1 MSKVVENTS
10 SDVIEADETVR
21 VRFTINGRKVACR
34 VAPRDTLVD
43 CLRNELELTGT
54 HAGCEMGACGACL
67 VLLEGQAV
75 HACLMFAIQADDARI
90 ETIEG
95 LSESG
100 AIADLQA
107 EFHRRNALQC
117 GFCTP
122 GMLISAHE
130 LLSQVHRPSR
140 LEIRDALSG
149 NYCRCTGYEAIVDAI
164 DAVAEAR
171 MAGLL
176 HKGGGESS

>member
-1 MSKVVENTS
+1 MSDFHDS
-10 SDVIEADETVR
+10 LLDDADETVR
-21 VRFTINGRKVACR
+21 VRFVINGRKAACE

-43 CLRNELELTGT
+43 CLRDKLELTGT

-67 VLLEGQAV
+67 VQLDGRAT
-75 HACLMFAIQADDARI
+75 HACLIFAVQADGATID
-90 ETIEG
+90 TIEG

-122 GMLISAHE
+122 GMLVNAQE
-130 LLSQVHRPSR
+130 LLSRMAQPSR
-140 LEIRDALSG
+140 EDIRDALSG

-164 DAVAEAR
+164 DAVAKAR
-171 MAGLL
+171 STAG
-176 HKGGGESS
+176 GAA

>member
-1 MSKVVENTS
+1 MSEIDTS
-10 SDVIEADETVR
+10 FGPGEADETVR
-21 VRFTINGRKVACR
+21 VRFVLNGRKTSCE
-34 VAPRDTLVD
+34 VAPRDTLLD
-43 CLRNELELTGT
+43 CLRYSLELTGT
-54 HAGCEMGACGACL
+54 HAGCEMGACAACL
-67 VLLEGQAV
+67 VLLDGRAV
-75 HACLMFAIQADDARI
+75 HSCLMFAVQAAGARI

-122 GMLISAHE
+122 GMLINAHE
-130 LLSQVHRPSR
+130 LLSETSVPSR
-140 LEIRDALSG
+140 EAIRDALSG

-164 DAVAEAR
+164 AAVAEAR
-171 MAGLL
+171 AAGKPED
-176 HKGGGESS
+176 HAS

>member
-1 MSKVVENTS
+1 MSRIVENTS
-10 SDVIEADETVR
+10 SDVIEADESVR

-34 VAPRDTLVD
+34 VTPRDTLVD

-75 HACLMFAIQADDARI
+75 HACLMFAIQADGARI
-90 ETIEG
+90 DTIEG

-100 AIADLQA
+100 VIADLQA

-122 GMLISAHE
+122 GMLINAHE
-130 LLSQVHRPSR
+130 LLSQAERPSR
-140 LEIRDALSG
+140 TEIRDALSG

-164 DAVAEAR
+164 DAVAGAR
-171 MAGLL
+171 TAGTPR
-176 HKGGGESS
+176 KGGGESS